1 MFTIRQSPINLV
13 NKGRFQAVWG
23 VLTGIFAGV
32 IVGYIKDSAPRAGH
46 DIRMSSFFDYGYW
59 ICEIQKEDSGEAF
72 CNVYIALLERQLKG
86 FRKNTDL
93 IEQMKGFLEGY
104 DLQWEGTMSE
114 LLTGLKDT
122 KKLLVEIYEDR
133 KFHSP
138 QIGYQEK

>member
-1 MFTIRQSPINLV
+1 MLYPEKL
-13 NKGRFQAVWG
+13 
-23 VLTGIFAGV
+23 
-32 IVGYIKDSAPRAGH
+32 KDN
-46 DIRMSSFFDYGYW
+46 
-59 ICEIQKEDSGEAF
+59 E
-72 CNVYIALLERQLKG
+72 YIALLERQLKG

>member
-1 MFTIRQSPINLV
+1 
-13 NKGRFQAVWG
+13 
-23 VLTGIFAGV
+23 
-32 IVGYIKDSAPRAGH
+32 
-46 DIRMSSFFDYGYW
+46 
-59 ICEIQKEDSGEAF
+59 
-72 CNVYIALLERQLKG
+72 
-86 FRKNTDL
+86 
-93 IEQMKGFLEGY
+93 MKGFLEGY